1 MAMSAD
7 TSSTPA
13 TSQLWGIYFTDREY
27 ARTVEDPLRTV
38 IEAPSKR
45 LAEEIAKRYGFSE
58 PWAHPITEE
67 QAMQMRASEPH
78 AKVKH
83 GLPSQTLSA
92 NDPTATEVNAAIE
105 VLQKLDE
112 RIAAQTNHS
121 LGELPNN
128 RLGNQYADRIESDA
142 IEQTARIKLVS
153 AQLAN
158 WRDEL
163 LQQRNTV
170 SHHV

>member
-1 MAMSAD
+1 MSTAD
-7 TSSTPA
+7 SSTPEPK
-13 TSQLWGIYFTDREY
+13 QLWGIYFTDREY
-27 ARTVEDPLRTV
+27 AKMMGDPLRTV
-38 IEAPSKR
+38 IEAPSKET
-45 LAEEIAKRYGFSE
+45 AEEIAKRYGFRE

-67 QAMQMRASEPH
+67 QAGQMRASEVRTR
-78 AKVKH
+78 VKH
-83 GLPSQTLSA
+83 GLPPQTLSA
-92 NDPTATEVNAAIE
+92 KHPTATEVNTAIE

-121 LGELPNN
+121 LGELPQN
-128 RLGNQYADRIESDA
+128 RLGNQYAARIESDA

-153 AQLAN
+153 TQLTN

-163 LQQRNTV
+163 LQQRKIA